1 MNPIKYLKKN
11 GIRHTLEIVY
21 VYKLEDILERLMYL
35 VTRNIELKDTI
46 MIESHND
53 FDCNGGAF
61 YNYLIKNGYNR
72 KYKIVWLV
80 RKKVTNKLPENV
92 ETVPLYGPNLKK
104 AYYVC
109 TSKYFT
115 FDCEN
120 VRKMRSGQVMV
131 CCGHGVGGLKNVK
144 GKLMIPQYVD
154 YILVQSKLYAPIQA
168 NQWSIKYPDERLISI
183 GYPAQDIF
191 FDGSEPHELQKL
203 TTQKYKK
210 VILWMPTFRKG
221 GGFHRNDSRKE
232 QKLGIPLIETQEQY
246 LKLNDFLAET
256 NILLIIKIH
265 PKQDLE
271 NLKIKD
277 KSNIR
282 VLTGET
288 VKELKIDNY
297 AMMKCADAL
306 ISDYSGAAYEY
317 LQLDRP
323 IGYVLD
329 DMDDYIVG
337 FVVED
342 IHKLIAG
349 AEIYNFEQLESFIVD
364 IVSEKDSFKERRK
377 EIRNY
382 IYEYH
387 DANSSKRLAKTMG
400 IEK

>member
-1 MNPIKYLKKN
+1 M
-11 GIRHTLEIVY
+11 
-21 VYKLEDILERLMYL
+21 
-35 VTRNIELKDTI
+35 
-46 MIESHND
+46 
-53 FDCNGGAF
+53 
-61 YNYLIKNGYNR
+61 
-72 KYKIVWLV
+72 
-80 RKKVTNKLPENV
+80 
-92 ETVPLYGPNLKK
+92 
-104 AYYVC
+104 
-109 TSKYFT
+109 
-115 FDCEN
+115 
-120 VRKMRSGQVMV
+120 
-131 CCGHGVGGLKNVK
+131 
-144 GKLMIPQYVD
+144 
-154 YILVQSKLYAPIQA
+154 
-168 NQWSIKYPDERLISI
+168 
-183 GYPAQDIF
+183 
-191 FDGSEPHELQKL
+191 
-203 TTQKYKK
+203 
-210 VILWMPTFRKG
+210 
-221 GGFHRNDSRKE
+221 
-232 QKLGIPLIETQEQY
+232 
-246 LKLNDFLAET
+246 
-256 NILLIIKIH
+256 
-265 PKQDLE
+265 E